1 MLPNSS
7 VGWISILISHAFY
20 AYAMISF
27 FIAISI
33 IGAGETTFYNN
44 IEPIMAVGAG
54 YLFLNQNLTMFQYIG
69 ILIVLLALLYH
80 GRKVA

>member
-1 MLPNSS
+1 MKQPGLALSMSN
-7 VGWISILISHAFY
+7 LQ
-20 AYAMISF
+20 
-27 FIAISI
+27 
-33 IGAGETTFYNN
+33 TTFYNN

-69 ILIVLLALLYH
+69 ILIVVLALLYH